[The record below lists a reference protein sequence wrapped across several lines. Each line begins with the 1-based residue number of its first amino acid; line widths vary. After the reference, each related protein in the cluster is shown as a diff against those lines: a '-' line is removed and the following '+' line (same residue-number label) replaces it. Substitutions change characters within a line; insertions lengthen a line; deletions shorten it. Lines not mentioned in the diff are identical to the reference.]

1 MGTRIISFYDPN
13 PATPTIQQCD
23 ASQIGLGAWL
33 RQDSNGSEQ
42 VVAMA
47 SRALTDTEKRYSNI
61 ERETLV
67 VFGLEKFEYYLLGR
81 KVVVE
86 TDHSPLEQIF
96 KKTLLKHQPDF
107 QRFLLRCLKFDITV
121 KYKPGKAIPVA
132 DALSRV
138 CFKEEETVKHDIHFI
153 TTKSCP
159 IDIKTVQEAT
169 MQDQDINKLKEVV
182 FKGWP
187 AYRKQCPQEL
197 WDYWTFR
204 CDLVIEDGLIL
215 KGDRIIIPETLRGQI
230 LDALHTGHQGETKC
244 LLLARESVFWP
255 GITND
260 IKQLVNDCDT
270 CNKYQAEQPKLPLM
284 QPDLPTRP
292 WEKLRTDIF
301 EFKGLKYL
309 MIVDYYSRFPVIRLL
324 SDISAET
331 ICNHFTSVLA
341 EYVYLQSSLLIL
353 VLNTSVKSSKIIV
366 LRVESQ
372 LHSGHHTIIKQ
383 IVFLRE
389 QLEHVNQCGRKLWRA
404 ASVLTKHCG
413 CTELHNLIII
423 CHHHMSYCMVTNL
436 KL

>member
-1 MGTRIISFYDPN
+1 MISR
-13 PATPTIQQCD
+13 QC
-23 ASQIGLGAWL
+23 
-33 RQDSNGSEQ
+33 
-42 VVAMA
+42 
-47 SRALTDTEKRYSNI
+47 
-61 ERETLV
+61 
-67 VFGLEKFEYYLLGR
+67 R
-81 KVVVE
+81 K
-86 TDHSPLEQIF
+86 
-96 KKTLLKHQPDF
+96 QPC
-107 QRFLLRCLKFDITV
+107 R
-121 KYKPGKAIPVA
+121 
-132 DALSRV
+132 
-138 CFKEEETVKHDIHFI
+138 
-153 TTKSCP
+153 
-159 IDIKTVQEAT
+159 
-169 MQDQDINKLKEVV
+169 DQDLNKLKEVV

-215 KGDRIIIPETLRGQI
+215 KGGGIIIPEILRGQI

-260 IKQLVNDCDT
+260 IKQLVKDCDT

-292 WEKLRTDIF
+292 WEKLGTDIF

-309 MIVDYYSRFPVIRLL
+309 MIVDYYSRCPVIRLL

-331 ICNHFTSVLA
+331 ICNNFTSVLA
-341 EYVYLQSSLLIL
+341 EYGLPS
-353 VLNTSVKSSKIIV
+353 IIIADFGTQYISQKFKDNW
-366 LRVESQ
+366 LREESQ
-372 LHSGHHTIIKQ
+372 LHSVHHTIIKQ
-383 IVFLRE
+383 IVLLRG

-404 ASVLTKHCG
+404 ASVLTQHCG
-413 CTELHNLIII
+413 CTELHHLIII